1 MQLSFYGLLSLLVC
15 LAVSDI
21 LYGVGPTSQLVE
33 HSCSMSFPDA
43 VKSGN
48 YTYRIPITWVGRLP
62 AVKASVDTMTGTFL
76 FDTGAERLLLNN
88 RFFSGDVQ
96 LSDVKQYGVTGG
108 NNEVFSKK
116 VDTLKWE
123 NLYLPNVTA
132 NVLSLSHIEKARNI
146 SIVGIIG
153 YDVFKDF
160 EVLLDYGAQLIVITK
175 LDKNGYRYDP
185 NAFQESTV
193 DSLDFELARHGVV
206 IKGKVDDKVLKL
218 HLDSGAEINLL
229 DRLVSKKVLR
239 QFTILKRVNLLGAG
253 ENKVEVLAGTLA
265 GVVVNNQPC
274 DTMRTLLTNL
284 DDLSLILGT
293 RVDGVLGFEYFRP
306 RRIVINYRR
315 QKLFYLKPANP

>member
-1 MQLSFYGLLSLLVC
+1 MHPPALYYTALLV
-15 LAVSDI
+15 LATHATLWAANPPLQV
-21 LYGVGPTSQLVE
+21 PFQL
-33 HSCSMSFPDA
+33 HFPDA

-48 YTYRIPITWVGRLP
+48 YTFRIPMTWVGRLP
-62 AVKASVDTMTGTFL
+62 AVKAKVDTMTGIFL

-96 LSDVKQYGVTGG
+96 LNGMKQYGVTGG
-108 NNEVFSKK
+108 NNDVFSKK

-123 NLYLPNVTA
+123 NLYLPNLTA
-132 NVLSLSHIEKARNI
+132 HVLSLSHIEKARNI

-153 YDVFKDF
+153 YDVFKDY
-160 EVLLDYGAQLIVITK
+160 EVLLDYGAQLIVLTK

-185 NAFQESTV
+185 NAFLEAPV
-193 DSLDFELARHGVV
+193 DSLDIELARHGVLLRGEV
-206 IKGKVDDKVLKL
+206 NNKALKL

-229 DRLVSKKVLR
+229 DRLVSAKVLK

-253 ENKVEVLAGTLA
+253 ENKIEVLAGTLA
-265 GVVVNNQPC
+265 GVVVNKQPC

-293 RVDGVLGFEYFRP
+293 RVDGVLGFEYLRP
-306 RRIVINYRR
+306 RRVVINYTR
-315 QKLFYLKPANP
+315 QKLFFLKPL

>member
-1 MQLSFYGLLSLLVC
+1 MRRPYFSLLLLVPC
-15 LAVSDI
+15 LLNTATLLGAVPPP
-21 LYGVGPTSQLVE
+21 LE
-33 HSCSMSFPDA
+33 RSCSVSFPDA
-43 VKSGN
+43 LKSGN
-48 YTYRIPITWVGRLP
+48 YTFRIPMTWVGRLP
-62 AVKASVDTMTGTFL
+62 AVKAKVDTMTGIFL

-96 LSDVKQYGVTGG
+96 LTGMKQYGVTGG
-108 NNEVFSKK
+108 NNDVFSKK

-123 NLYLPNVTA
+123 NLYLPNLTA

-153 YDVFKDF
+153 YEVFKDY
-160 EVLLDYGAQLIVITK
+160 EVLLDYGAQLIVLTK

-185 NAFQESTV
+185 NAFLEAPV

-206 IKGKVDDKVLKL
+206 LRGEVNNKTLKL

-229 DRLVSKKVLR
+229 DRLVSAKVLK

-265 GVVVNNQPC
+265 GVLVDQQPC

-293 RVDGVLGFEYFRP
+293 RVDGVLGFEYLRP
-306 RRIVINYRR
+306 RRIVINYTRK
-315 QKLFYLKPANP
+315 KLFFLKPL